1 MKLAADSHQRLEEFF
16 REYFKDEN
24 FRLPPIYFYGGRF
37 TRIFTNIIKVYGITF
52 GSRIFIMPH
61 LISINTANQ
70 PRLSESLAAHE
81 ITHTLQFKKYGFI
94 GFFYNYLGSYLKNLR
109 KKEKWDLPARQEAYL
124 EIPFE
129 IEARDAAEK
138 FVKWNRERR
147 IGQEFAQ
154 RNDPNQKNEP
164 Q

>member
-1 MKLAADSHQRLEEFF
+1 MKLAADSHEVLEEFF

-24 FRLPPIYFYGGRF
+24 FHLPPIYFYGGRF
-37 TRIFTNIIKVYGITF
+37 TRIFTNLIKVYGITI

-61 LISINTANQ
+61 LISVNSKNK

-81 ITHTLQFKKYGFI
+81 ITHSLQYKKHGFI
-94 GFFYNYLGSYLKNLR
+94 GFFYNYLGSYLRNLR
-109 KKEKWDLPARQEAYL
+109 KKEKWDLPARQAAYL

-138 FVKWNRERR
+138 FVQWNSERR
-147 IGQEFAQ
+147 ITQEFTELDNRQ
-154 RNDPNQKNEP
+154 EFKET
-164 Q
+164 